1 MTENLKHLRIERDAR
16 GVATLTFDVQ
26 GAPFNVF
33 NDEVIG
39 DLRSVIDDIERDP
52 PRVVVF
58 RSGKASGFFAGA
70 DVNRIQQLEH
80 ADEVRAVIDAG
91 HSTFARIERLPCPTV
106 AVIHGPCLGGGM
118 EFALACRHRVARD
131 DASTKL
137 GLPETSLGLIP
148 GWGGTQRLPRLVGL
162 RQALK
167 MILEGTNLSASKAAA
182 VGLVDVAAPADSFDA
197 TLEQFVADRL
207 NGRSVRHPTRKL
219 LDTLLDATSPG
230 RAVVLASARKKIA
243 KKARD
248 YPALAAA
255 LHAVEVGLRTPGSAG
270 YHAER
275 EGFVSVVF
283 TPVAKSL
290 IGLFFQ
296 REKARKPSTWVRGVK
311 PATMRKAAVVGAGT
325 MGAGIA
331 QLLAFNGV
339 PVALKD
345 ISDDIVAGGMKKVA
359 ALTDAAVSKSLLTRA
374 DGEALVRRVTP
385 TTEWGPLAGCDLV
398 IEAVV
403 EREDV
408 KRTVFKELAEKLG
421 PDAVLASN
429 TSALSVSRIAE
440 STPHA
445 ERVAGLHFFNPVHR
459 MQLVEVVRGR
469 DTDDATVATLVE
481 LVRKVGKVPV
491 VVADSPGFLVNRTL
505 FPYLDEAVR
514 LVLEGVPGEEV
525 DRAAVRFGMPMGPLE
540 LLDQIGIDIAADVSK
555 TFASLT
561 SDPGPVPE
569 RFAEMVAAGAL
580 GKKAG
585 RGFYQYDGDRRRK
598 LTAWATPKRARK
610 PEGAA
615 AGELSEVQMRLV
627 YPMINEAAKCLET
640 GVVAEAW
647 MADLAMVL
655 GTGFAPFRGGP
666 LRTADTLG
674 VARVVRE
681 LDELRAAH
689 GPRFEPAGLLRHLA
703 DGGHGFYTEARA
715 LAHV

>member
-1 MTENLKHLRIERDAR
+1 MTDHLKHLRIERDAR
-16 GVATLTFDVQ
+16 GVATVTFDVQ

-39 DLRSVIDDIERDP
+39 ELRAVIDALERDP

-58 RSGKASGFFAGA
+58 RSGKPSGFFAGA

-80 ADEVRAVIDAG
+80 ADEVRAVVDAG
-91 HSTFARIERLPCPTV
+91 HSTFARLERLPCPTV
-106 AVIHGPCLGGGM
+106 AVIHGPCLGGGL

-131 DASTKL
+131 DAATKL

-167 MILEGTNLSASKAAA
+167 MILEGANLSASKAAA
-182 VGLVDVAAPADSFDA
+182 IGLVDVAAPAESFDA
-197 TLEQFVADRL
+197 AVSQFIDDRL
-207 NGRSVRHPTRKL
+207 NGRSARHPTRKL
-219 LDTLLDATSPG
+219 LDTLLDATAPG
-230 RAVVLASARKKIA
+230 RAVVFAAARKKLA

-248 YPALAAA
+248 YPALPAA
-255 LHAVEVGLRTPGSAG
+255 LRAIEAGYRSPGAAG

-283 TPVAKSL
+283 SPVARSL

-296 REKARKPSTWVRGVK
+296 REKARKPSTWVRGTK
-311 PATMRKAAVVGAGT
+311 PATVKRAAVVGAGT

-345 ISDDIVAGGMKKVA
+345 ISEEIVAGGMKKVA
-359 ALTDAAVSKSLLTRA
+359 ALTATASSKGLLTREAA
-374 DGEALVRRVTP
+374 DDLVRRVTP

-408 KRTVFKELAEKLG
+408 KRTVFRELAEKLG
-421 PDAVLASN
+421 PRAVLASN
-429 TSALSVSRIAE
+429 TSALSVSRIAGA
-440 STPHA
+440 TPHP

-469 DTDDATVATLVE
+469 DTGDATVATLVE
-481 LVRKVGKVPV
+481 LVRKLGKVPV

-514 LVLEGVPGEEV
+514 LVLEGVSGEEV

-540 LLDQIGIDIAADVSK
+540 LLDQIGVDIAADVSK
-555 TFASLT
+555 TFAALT
-561 SDPGPVPE
+561 SDPGPVPA

-585 RGFYQYDGDRRRK
+585 RGFYTYDGDRRGK
-598 LTAWATPKRARK
+598 PTEWATPRRARR

-615 AGELSEVQMRLV
+615 AGELSEVQKRLV
-627 YPMINEAAKCLET
+627 YPMINEAAKCLGA

-647 MADLAMVL
+647 AADLAMVL

-666 LRTADTLG
+666 LRTADSLG

-689 GPRFEPAGLLRHLA
+689 GPRFEPAELLRHTA
-703 DGGHGFYTEARA
+703 REGHGFYADTRA